1 MQRKLKP
8 LLTVVLLG
16 LLTRLAVA
24 QQGVAPPPVQPRP
37 APQPAPVA
45 PPAAQPQPIAPPKAA
60 PVVQPAPVAQPAPAA
75 NGVAAT
81 VNGQPIPEV
90 AVQRALKAV
99 PPAKHAEARPE
110 IINFLIDNALLD
122 QYVAAQGVNVDA
134 PEVETRLGEMRKQ
147 LEKQKLDYQ
156 KVLADMMLTEQEL
169 RNHILAELRWEKFVN
184 AQANE
189 KVMRDTFDRAPEMFD
204 GSLVRARHILLTP
217 NLADAKAVEQ
227 SRQQLAAW
235 KQQIEQSVAGG
246 LAKLPATADNLA
258 REKERMRLTDESFA
272 AIAKEK
278 SACPSSKQGGDVDWF
293 PRAGAMVE
301 PFAKAAFA
309 LKPFQMTDV
318 VQTQFGL
325 HLILVTDRKAGKA
338 GVKFEEAK
346 DEVKDVL
353 AGRLRENICEQMR
366 ARAKIVR

>member
-1 MQRKLKP
+1 
-8 LLTVVLLG
+8 
-16 LLTRLAVA
+16 
-24 QQGVAPPPVQPRP
+24 
-37 APQPAPVA
+37 
-45 PPAAQPQPIAPPKAA
+45 
-60 PVVQPAPVAQPAPAA
+60 
-75 NGVAAT
+75 VAAT
-81 VNGQPIPEV
+81 VNGQPIPEI

-110 IINFLIDNALLD
+110 IVNFLVDNALLD
-122 QYVAAQGVNVDA
+122 QYVAAQGVNVEAKDVDA
-134 PEVETRLGEMRKQ
+134 RLVEMRKQ
-147 LEKQKLDYQ
+147 LEKQKLEYQ

-169 RNHILAELRWEKFVN
+169 RAHILAELRWEKFVN

-217 NLADAKAVEQ
+217 NVADAKAVEQ
-227 SRQQLAAW
+227 ARQQLTTY
-235 KQQIEQSVAGG
+235 KQQVEQAVAGG
-246 LAKLPATADNLA
+246 MAKVPATADNLA
-258 REKERMRLTDESFA
+258 REKERIRLLEESFG
-272 AIAKEK
+272 AIAKDK

-293 PRAGAMVE
+293 PRTGAMVE

-309 LKPFQMTDV
+309 LKPHQMTDV

-325 HLILVTDRKAGKA
+325 HLILVTDRKQGKA

-353 AGRLRENICEQMR
+353 ASRLRENICEQMR
-366 ARAKIVR
+366 SRAKIVVLK